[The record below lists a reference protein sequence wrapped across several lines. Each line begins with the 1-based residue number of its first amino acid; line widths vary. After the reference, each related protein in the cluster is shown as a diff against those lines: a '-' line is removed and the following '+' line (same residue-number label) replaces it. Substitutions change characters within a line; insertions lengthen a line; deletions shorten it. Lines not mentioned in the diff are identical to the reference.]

1 MCALD
6 EVQDSLRAPKAGPEH
21 PLVRGHL
28 GEIRGPS
35 GPEVLDSSQSQNS
48 FAGASGRGG
57 ARLPPRSAV
66 PPPPRLRRRAKAS
79 GS

>member
-1 MCALD
+1 MICALAGVK
-6 EVQDSLRAPKAGPEH
+6 ESLRAPKAGPEH
-21 PLVRGHL
+21 PLVRVHL

-48 FAGASGRGG
+48 FAGVSGRGG
-57 ARLPPRSAV
+57 ARLPPRPAV
-66 PPPPRLRRRAKAS
+66 PTLRRRAKAS